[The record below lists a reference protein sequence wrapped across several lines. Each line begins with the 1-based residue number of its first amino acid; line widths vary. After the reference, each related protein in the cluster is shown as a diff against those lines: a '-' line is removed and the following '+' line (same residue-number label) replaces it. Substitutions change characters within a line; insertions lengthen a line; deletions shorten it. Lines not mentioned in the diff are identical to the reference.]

1 MNDLLVLFGFL
12 PIIWISIGLYVAGH
26 FYPQYSHKTQFC
38 SELGAIGSPTQ
49 KLSPVINNFPLG
61 IIFCILG
68 MLLFE
73 QTQNPIII
81 FTAICVVI
89 HGIGTVVA
97 GTFGM
102 DLDPY
107 IKTPSRSGIIHS
119 WAGFIMF
126 MSLLIPQVS
135 IFFTDY
141 IAISITFKMFCLIYL
156 VLTLYFTVKLKK
168 AYQAKTYPGL
178 YQRLSYG
185 VQLIWLS
192 HLGFILAN

>member
-1 MNDLLVLFGFL
+1 MNDLLVLFGLL
-12 PIIWISIGLYVAGH
+12 PFVWISVGLYVAGR

-61 IIFCILG
+61 FIFCILG
-68 MLLFE
+68 ALLFE
-73 QTQNPIII
+73 QTTNTIIL

-89 HGIGTVVA
+89 HGVGTVIA
-97 GTFGM
+97 GIFGM
-102 DLDPY
+102 DFDPY

-126 MSLLIPQVS
+126 MSLLLPQFVILFQVDLIGLNFKLVS
-135 IFFTDY
+135 I
-141 IAISITFKMFCLIYL
+141 LYL
-156 VLTLYFTVKLKK
+156 VLTLYFTIKLRQS
-168 AYQAKTYPGL
+168 YHQKTIPGL

-185 VQLIWLS
+185 AQLIWLA
-192 HLGFILAN
+192 HLSIYLS

>member
-1 MNDLLVLFGFL
+1 MNDLLVLFGLL
-12 PIIWISIGLYVAGH
+12 PFVWISVGLYVAGR

-61 IIFCILG
+61 FIFCILG
-68 MLLFE
+68 VLLFE
-73 QTQNPIII
+73 QTTNTIIL

-89 HGIGTVVA
+89 HGVGTVIA
-97 GTFGM
+97 GIFGM
-102 DLDPY
+102 DFDPY

-126 MSLLIPQVS
+126 MSLLIPQLVILFEVELLGFSFKLVS
-135 IFFTDY
+135 I
-141 IAISITFKMFCLIYL
+141 LYL
-156 VLTLYFTVKLKK
+156 VLTLYFTIKLRQS
-168 AYQAKTYPGL
+168 YHQKTIPGL

-185 VQLIWLS
+185 AQLIWLA
-192 HLGFILAN
+192 HLSIYLS